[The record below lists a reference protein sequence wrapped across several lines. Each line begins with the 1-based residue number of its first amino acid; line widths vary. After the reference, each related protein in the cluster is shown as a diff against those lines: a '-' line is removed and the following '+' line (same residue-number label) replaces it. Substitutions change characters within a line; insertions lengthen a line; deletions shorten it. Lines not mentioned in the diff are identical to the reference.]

1 MRQKQSEI
9 QDSLEKLKKLQEN
22 MKQIQGEEKDLEVAT
37 NHDFKDLDILKA
49 QITPF
54 KKYYDL

>member
-1 MRQKQSEI
+1 
-9 QDSLEKLKKLQEN
+9 